1 MLLSKHGYASA
12 ENDDGNNPVTGEQSG
27 MCHHPAPLE
36 IAGNGDDDVEGVEWG
51 LEWDVLVEI
60 KDAGDNINGNPDEPL
75 LQIFVGQCPNA
86 DDAEGCGERVG

>member
-36 IAGNGDDDVEGVEWG
+36 IAGNGDDDVEGVE
-51 LEWDVLVEI
+51 
-60 KDAGDNINGNPDEPL
+60 
-75 LQIFVGQCPNA
+75 
-86 DDAEGCGERVG
+86 